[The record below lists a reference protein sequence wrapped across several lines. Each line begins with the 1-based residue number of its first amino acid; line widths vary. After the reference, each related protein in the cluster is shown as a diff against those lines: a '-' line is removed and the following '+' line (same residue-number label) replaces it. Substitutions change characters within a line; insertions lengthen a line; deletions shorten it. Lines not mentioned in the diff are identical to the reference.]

1 MKTTAA
7 ALRELQDYFASIDPK
22 PNIREIAK
30 AAKMP
35 YATAAR
41 YLNGTTQQ
49 GIPSRVRALALA
61 LGREDIM
68 AEVTAETPTKNA
80 DAWWIVEIQRE
91 WRENNEEELERER
104 SLRVDSE
111 KRYAAEIERIITSKD
126 KSIDLLRSRIAQLEK
141 DKENQSLVNKN
152 LLADKAQ
159 INTEM
164 LYCRRAKRKYEVLC
178 VVMLIAAVIYI
189 SVFDLPNPSNGL
201 TLLFSKL
208 FG

>member
-7 ALRELQDYFASIDPK
+7 ALRELQDYFSSLDPK

-61 LGREDIM
+61 LDREDIM

-80 DAWWIVEIQRE
+80 DAWWIVELQKE
-91 WRENNEEELERER
+91 WREDNIEELERER
-104 SLRVDSE
+104 KLREDSE
-111 KRYAAEIERIITSKD
+111 KRWAGIVESKD
-126 KSIDLLRSRIAQLEK
+126 KNISLLTARIAKLEE
-141 DKENQSLVNKN
+141 DKETQKRINNELA
-152 LLADKAQ
+152 ADKAQ
-159 INTEM
+159 INGEM
-164 LYCRRAKRKYEVLC
+164 QYVRKAKRKYEVIC
-178 VVMLIAAVIYI
+178 VIMLITIVVYI
-189 SVFDLPNPSNGL
+189 AIFDLPNPSNGI
-201 TLLFSKL
+201 TYLLSKL

>member
-7 ALRELQDYFASIDPK
+7 ALRELQDYFDSLDPK
-22 PNIREIAK
+22 PNVREIAK

-61 LGREDIM
+61 LNREDIM
-68 AEVTAETPTKNA
+68 AEVTAETPTQNK

-104 SLRVDSE
+104 AMRADSD
-111 KRYAAEIERIITSKD
+111 KRHSEEIGRIITSKD
-126 KSIDLLRSRIAQLEK
+126 KSIELLIKRVKQLEE
-141 DKENQSLVNKN
+141 DKSLA
-152 LLADKAQ
+152 LADKER
-159 INTEM
+159 IYGEM
-164 LYCRRAKRKYEVLC
+164 TCVRKAKRKYEVLC
-178 VVMLIAAVIYI
+178 VLILITIVIYI
-189 SVFDLPNPSNGL
+189 AVFDLPNPSNGI
-201 TLLFSKL
+201 TYLLGKML
-208 FG
+208 G

>member
-7 ALRELQDYFASIDPK
+7 ALRELQDYFSSLEPK

-61 LGREDIM
+61 LDREDIM

-80 DAWWIVEIQRE
+80 DAWWIVELQKE
-91 WRENNEEELERER
+91 WREDNLEELERER
-104 SLRVDSE
+104 KLREDSE
-111 KRYAAEIERIITSKD
+111 KRWISVVAGKD
-126 KSIDLLRSRIAQLEK
+126 KSIDLLTARIAKLEEDK
-141 DKENQSLVNKN
+141 TVALTDKER
-152 LLADKAQ
+152 
-159 INTEM
+159 IYGEM
-164 LYCRRAKRKYEVLC
+164 AEVRRTKRKRD
-178 VVMLIAAVIYI
+178 VMLIIALVLIAALLAAIIAYLI
-189 SVFDLPNPSNGL
+189 KFDLSTPEYG
-201 TLLFSKL
+201 L

>member
-7 ALRELQDYFASIDPK
+7 ALRELQDYFDSLDPK
-22 PNIREIAK
+22 PNVREIAK

-61 LGREDIM
+61 LNREDIM
-68 AEVTAETPTKNA
+68 AEVTAETPTQNK

-104 SLRVDSE
+104 AMRMESE
-111 KRYAAEIERIITSKD
+111 KHHSEEIERIITSKD
-126 KSIDLLRSRIAQLEK
+126 KSIELLTKRIKQLEG
-141 DKENQSLVNKN
+141 DKSLA
-152 LLADKAQ
+152 LADKER
-159 INTEM
+159 IYGEM
-164 LYCRRAKRKYEVLC
+164 TYVRKAKRKYEVLC
-178 VVMLIAAVIYI
+178 VLMLITIVIYI
-189 SVFDLPNPSNGL
+189 AVFDLPNPSNGI
-201 TLLFSKL
+201 TYLLSKIL
-208 FG
+208 NK

>member
-7 ALRELQDYFASIDPK
+7 ALRDLQDYFSSLDPK

-61 LGREDIM
+61 LDREDIM

-80 DAWWIVEIQRE
+80 DAWWIVELQKE
-91 WRENNEEELERER
+91 WREDNLEELERER
-104 SLRVDSE
+104 NHRIEEMKSRDQTIALLTKRMGLLEEDKQKLIKDNANIYSE
-111 KRYAAEIERIITSKD
+111 MAYARK
-126 KSIDLLRSRIAQLEK
+126 
-141 DKENQSLVNKN
+141 
-152 LLADKAQ
+152 
-159 INTEM
+159 
-164 LYCRRAKRKYEVLC
+164 AKRKYEVLC
-178 VVMLIAAVIYI
+178 VVMLIFIIVYI
-189 SVFDLPNPSNGL
+189 SIFDLPNPSNGI
-201 TLLFSKL
+201 TYLLSKL

>member
-7 ALRELQDYFASIDPK
+7 ALRELQDYFASLEPK
-22 PNIREIAK
+22 PNVREIAK

-35 YATAAR
+35 YATVCR
-41 YLNGTTQQ
+41 YLNGTNQQ

-61 LGREDIM
+61 LNREDIM
-68 AEVTAETPTKNA
+68 SEVTAETPTKNA
-80 DAWWIVEIQRE
+80 DAWWIIEIQKE

-104 SLRVDSE
+104 SLRVESE

-126 KSIDLLRSRIAQLEK
+126 KSIDLLRSRIAQLET
-141 DKENQSLVNKN
+141 DKERQAVVNASLK
-152 LLADKAQ
+152 ADKEQ

-164 LYCRRAKRKYEVLC
+164 LYCRKAKRKYEVLC
-178 VVMLIAAVIYI
+178 VFMLLGIIVYI
-189 SVFDLPNPSNGL
+189 SIFDLPNPSNGI
-201 TLLFSKL
+201 TYLLSTI